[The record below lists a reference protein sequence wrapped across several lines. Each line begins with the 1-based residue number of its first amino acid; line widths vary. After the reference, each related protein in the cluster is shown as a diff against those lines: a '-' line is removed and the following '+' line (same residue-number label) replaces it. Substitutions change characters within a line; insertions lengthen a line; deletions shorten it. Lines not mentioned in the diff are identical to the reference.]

1 MKRIFYSIAFLLL
14 LSTCTLSQEKV
25 TVYLFLLDDC
35 IICQS
40 YSPKMNKLYQQY
52 KDEMEFIGV
61 FPNFS
66 SKPEKIEEYKET
78 YGVEF
83 DTRTD
88 YWKDLV
94 KKYEV
99 EVTPEVVVVSEDRVL
114 YKGRIDNEFV
124 GLGKRRK
131 VVTTDELA
139 EVLESI
145 ASRGIKTFPFTDAVG
160 CFINFNDPIK

>member
-1 MKRIFYSIAFLLL
+1 MKRIIYSITFLLVL
-14 LSTCTLSQEKV
+14 CTSALSQEKA

-40 YSPKMNKLYQQY
+40 YTPKLNKLYHKY
-52 KDEMEFIGV
+52 GDDIEFRGV

-66 SKPEKIEEYKET
+66 SKPKKIALYKET
-78 YGVEF
+78 YNVEF
-83 DTRTD
+83 TTQTD

-94 KKYEV
+94 KKYNV
-99 EVTPEVVVVSEDRVL
+99 EVTPEVVVVLKDRVL
-114 YKGRIDNEFV
+114 YKGRVDNEFV

-131 VVTTDELA
+131 VVTTDELG

-145 ASRGIKTFPFTDAVG
+145 ASGDIKEFPFTEAVG